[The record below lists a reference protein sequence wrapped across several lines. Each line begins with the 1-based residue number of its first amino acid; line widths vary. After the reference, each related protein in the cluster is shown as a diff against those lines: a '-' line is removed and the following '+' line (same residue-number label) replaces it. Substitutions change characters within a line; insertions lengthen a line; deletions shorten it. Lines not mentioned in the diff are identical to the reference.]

1 MKTFFVQIKCEIGK
15 TYEVSEKLLSLNIA
29 SEIYSTAGRFDIMA
43 KFHVDNEIDIGSFVN
58 NFLDSLPGVRDSET
72 IIGFK
77 AFI

>member
-15 TYEVSEKLLSLNIA
+15 TYEISENLLSLNIA
-29 SEIYSTAGRFDIMA
+29 SEIYSTAGKFDIMA
-43 KFHVDNEIDIGSFVN
+43 KFHVDNEVDIGLFVN
-58 NFLDSLPGVRDSET
+58 DFLGRLPGVRDSET

>member
-29 SEIYSTAGRFDIMA
+29 SEIYSTAGRFDVMA
-43 KFHVDNEIDIGSFVN
+43 KFHVDNDIDIGAFVN
-58 NFLDSLPGVRDSET
+58 SFLGNLPGVRDSET

-77 AFI
+77 AFL